1 MPNGAFLTT
10 DINSEYVI
18 CHFRFAID
26 CSTGF
31 SERQASGGG
40 LDDFSGSHPFG
51 DIFTHVRVDI
61 PIFFSIRKLYW
72 PVFRALKHNGN
83 DIPPSLMVDL
93 SAFPREQGLGGYLTD
108 TLSFPMPPEL
118 SPPCCGQ
125 GKHC

>member
-18 CHFRFAID
+18 CLFRFAID

-40 LDDFSGSHPFG
+40 PDDFSGSHPFG

-61 PIFFSIRKLYW
+61 PLVSVNCTGPF
-72 PVFRALKHNGN
+72 
-83 DIPPSLMVDL
+83 
-93 SAFPREQGLGGYLTD
+93 LGFQCEF
-108 TLSFPMPPEL
+108 TLS
-118 SPPCCGQ
+118 
-125 GKHC
+125 

>member
-18 CHFRFAID
+18 CLFRFVID

-40 LDDFSGSHPFG
+40 PDDFSGSHPFG

-72 PVFRALKHNGN
+72 PVFRF
-83 DIPPSLMVDL
+83 SM
-93 SAFPREQGLGGYLTD
+93 
-108 TLSFPMPPEL
+108 
-118 SPPCCGQ
+118 
-125 GKHC
+125 